1 MPEIFTAT
9 GDSVCCLQRIGKK
22 PLPYFHIFLL
32 PTFLQTAKSET
43 LKTLFTTG
51 LVQDALLW
59 NRFFSANFRL
69 TSERPLALFFDTK
82 NTFRLCL
89 KLLRQQATVSVVCN
103 GLATSLL
110 PHFHIFLLPTFLQ
123 TAKSETL
130 KTPLTTVLANALV
143 AKSNA
148 MVAKSTVVATE
159 CNKVFGFSLKNV
171 YYFIK

>member
-1 MPEIFTAT
+1 MKNYIFVWLTCGNVTALHQPK
-9 GDSVCCLQRIGKK
+9 SQKCLKHR
-22 PLPYFHIFLL
+22 LL
-32 PTFLQTAKSET
+32 RYLQTH
-43 LKTLFTTG
+43 LPW
-51 LVQDALLW
+51 V
-59 NRFFSANFRL
+59 RFSANFRL

-110 PHFHIFLLPTFLQ
+110 PHFHIFRLHTLLQ
-123 TAKSETL
+123 IAKQKTPQ
-130 KTPLTTVLANALV
+130 TPLTTVLANALV

-148 MVAKSTVVATE
+148 MVAQSTVVAAE
-159 CNKVFGFSLKNV
+159 CNKVIGFSLKNV